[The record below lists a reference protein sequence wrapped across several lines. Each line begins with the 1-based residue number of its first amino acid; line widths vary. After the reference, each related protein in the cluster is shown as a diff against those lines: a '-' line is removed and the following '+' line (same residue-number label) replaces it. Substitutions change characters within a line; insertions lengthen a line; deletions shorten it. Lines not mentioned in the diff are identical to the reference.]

1 MWTTDPVA
9 AKLQQRRHSMATF
22 VLVHGA
28 WHGGWC
34 WKKVTPLL
42 RAAGHEVYTPTLT
55 GLGERSHLATP
66 EVNLTTH
73 IQDVVNVLDYE
84 DLHGVVL
91 VGHSY
96 GGIVIAGV
104 ADRMPSRV
112 GHLVYLDAGVP
123 HNGEAYLDL
132 LPNLRAPIEESCRL
146 NGDGWWVPPPTK
158 EMVLGWAGT
167 ADLPWLMGH
176 LTAQPIKTV
185 QEPVHLASPSLAGI
199 PATYIHCT
207 DPATPVL
214 AESVARAKQ
223 SGWTCRKLATG
234 HDAMVTRPREL
245 ADLFLAVAR
254 PG

>member
-1 MWTTDPVA
+1 MWGTGPVV
-9 AKLQQRRHSMATF
+9 AKLQQRRHTMVTF

-34 WKKVTPLL
+34 WKKVAPLL

-55 GLGERSHLATP
+55 GLGERVHLASP
-66 EVNLTTH
+66 KVDLTTH
-73 IQDVVNVLDYE
+73 IQDVANVLDYE

-104 ADRMPSRV
+104 AERMPSRV
-112 GHLVYLDAGVP
+112 GHLVYLDAAVP

-132 LPNLRAPIEESCRL
+132 LPNLRAPIEEQSRL
-146 NGDGWWVPPPTK
+146 NGDGWRVPPPT
-158 EMVLGWAGT
+158 EPVVQSWAGT
-167 ADLPWLMGH
+167 ADLPWMMAH
-176 LTAQPIKTV
+176 LTPHPLKTV
-185 QEPVHLASPSLAGI
+185 QQPVHLTSPSLPGI
-199 PATYIHCT
+199 PATYIQCT
-207 DPATPVL
+207 DPATAVL
-214 AESVARAKQ
+214 AESVGRANE
-223 SGWTCRKLATG
+223 SGWTYRKLATG
-234 HDAMVTRPREL
+234 HDAMVTLPREL